1 MTTTI
6 TSSYLTSSNYPNTQ
20 EKKHKSC
27 TDRHFSEPNNHS
39 FIATIEKKPPS
50 IQLRLARSGNKSSQK
65 SSRNTISNLA
75 HEVFITQREH
85 QQFGRSQNS
94 LPTTQAIF
102 NHNICSLWR
111 KPPHP
116 QHILTNYSICLVK
129 SHLSLE
135 QLNWKQRRTCHHRTR
150 KSSVFRDKRV

>member
-1 MTTTI
+1 MYKSDPSFQVSGI
-6 TSSYLTSSNYPNTQ
+6 TYWLWPLLSLPVTSPALIILIPKRKNINPALT
-20 EKKHKSC
+20 
-27 TDRHFSEPNNHS
+27 RHFSEPNNHS
-39 FIATIEKKPPS
+39 FIAAIQKKTPS
-50 IQLRLARSGNKSSQK
+50 VQLHLARSGKKSSQK

-75 HEVFITQREH
+75 HEVFITEREH

-102 NHNICSLWR
+102 NHNICPLWR

-129 SHLSLE
+129 SHLSFE
-135 QLNWKQRRTCHHRTR
+135 
-150 KSSVFRDKRV
+150 